1 MAIFPENRANIYY
14 VAPRLGYGFFVKV
27 NGVVKIAQNVR
38 LSTLCTSGR
47 INQCSRRRPGY
58 WKESG
63 MELVFQEPRGDEYI
77 DPRGARSNGETKEC
91 YFIKDFCGYNPDA
104 TTPGFEGGD
113 REIHNGSGDDEVNMD
128 LRFYLGEVDWF
139 NEETDYNGKNFF
151 GRTYTH
157 LHVVLIQGDT
167 RTIIGTVARSAISQQ
182 GRNLTAHNIPVTIPL
197 PTSGN
202 KFEFT
207 YKAALGTSDHAYAY
221 FPDTI
226 NGKQSGKVTI
236 TVTRS
241 EQLYYVITS
250 VANAALEDA
259 IIGPSGNLV
268 SPAFYGNTGS
278 IAGSNDYVDVKGFRV
293 ELNYSDGKRYI
304 VTTMRWKVG
313 GELRLVNSAG
323 STVRTARLNNVTMA
337 YYGDSGS
344 GENRF
349 YCFRLDFSA
358 LNLGA
363 SRDGY
368 RIQWFLDTFD
378 PATAVEYNP

>member
-1 MAIFPENRANIYY
+1 MAVFPENNIQMSY
-14 VAPRLGYGFFVKV
+14 VAVRLGYGYFTSKTT
-27 NGVVKIAQNVR
+27 IAQRVR
-38 LSTLCTSGR
+38 LSTLCTCPR
-47 INQCSRRRPGY
+47 INTCSRRRPGY

-63 MELVFQEPRGDEYI
+63 MELVFQKPRGGSYA
-77 DPRGARSNGETKEC
+77 DPRGVRNNQAKTSTEDYVLN
-91 YFIKDFCGYNPDA
+91 DFAGYNPEA
-104 TTPGFEGGD
+104 ITPGFEGGN
-113 REIHNGSGDDEVNMD
+113 REIHNGSGDNEVNMD

-139 NEETDYNGKNFF
+139 NEETDYNGRNFF

-167 RTIIGTVARSAISQQ
+167 RTIM
-182 GRNLTAHNIPVTIPL
+182 
-197 PTSGN
+197 TSGN

-241 EQLYYVITS
+241 EQLFYVITS

-259 IIGPSGNLV
+259 ISGPSGDLV
-268 SPAFYGNTGS
+268 SPAFYGNTGN
-278 IAGSNDYVDVKGFRV
+278 IVGSNDYVDVKGFRV

-323 STVRTARLNNVTMA
+323 STVRTARLDNVTMA

-358 LNLGA
+358 LKLGA

>member
-1 MAIFPENRANIYY
+1 MAVFPENNIQMSY
-14 VAPRLGYGFFVKV
+14 VAVRLGYGYFTSKTT
-27 NGVVKIAQNVR
+27 IAQRVR
-38 LSTLCTSGR
+38 LSTLCTCPR
-47 INQCSRRRPGY
+47 INTCSRRRPGY

-63 MELVFQEPRGDEYI
+63 MELVFQKPRGGSYA
-77 DPRGARSNGETKEC
+77 DPRGVRNNQAKTSTEDYVLN
-91 YFIKDFCGYNPDA
+91 DFAGYNPEA
-104 TTPGFEGGD
+104 ITPGFEGGN
-113 REIHNGSGDDEVNMD
+113 REIHNGSGDNEVNMD

-139 NEETDYNGKNFF
+139 NEETDYNGRNFF

-167 RTIIGTVARSAISQQ
+167 RTIIGTVARSAISRQ

-241 EQLYYVITS
+241 EQLFYVITS

-259 IIGPSGNLV
+259 ISGPSGDLV
-268 SPAFYGNTGS
+268 SPAFYGNTGN
-278 IAGSNDYVDVKGFRV
+278 IVGSNDYVDVKGFRV

-323 STVRTARLNNVTMA
+323 STVRTARLDNVTMA

-358 LNLGA
+358 LKLGA